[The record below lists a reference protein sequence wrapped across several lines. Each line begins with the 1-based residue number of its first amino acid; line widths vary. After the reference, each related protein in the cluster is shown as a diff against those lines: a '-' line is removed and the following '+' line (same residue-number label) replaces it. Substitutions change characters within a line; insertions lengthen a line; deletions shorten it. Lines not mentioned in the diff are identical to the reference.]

1 MILIYFMRSIKGLLD
16 WQCGTGREIVSPS
29 LTRDR
34 RKVNHLTKMDIYGT
48 PSAGTH
54 GSRQREQRA
63 TLTSRAS
70 VRTGDSV
77 MNRWN
82 CLRRSLCSSKSA
94 RRFFGS

>member
-1 MILIYFMRSIKGLLD
+1 MIMIYFMRSIKGLLD

-54 GSRQREQRA
+54 ALMGRDNE
-63 TLTSRAS
+63 
-70 VRTGDSV
+70 
-77 MNRWN
+77 
-82 CLRRSLCSSKSA
+82 SSGP
-94 RRFFGS
+94 R